1 MEFRYHTDIL
11 NRFPDLVGG
20 IVLVRD
26 ITNSPTLPELLQAY
40 QQEQQ
45 AVKQKI
51 GSTPL
56 SELAPLAA
64 WRQAFRSFGVDPTA
78 YRSASEALLRR
89 LTKKGDIPSL
99 NTLVDLCNLTSI
111 RYALPVAAI
120 DMREVSGAIT
130 VCFANGNEHFLPLSG
145 SEIENPLPGEVI
157 FIDEKGMVIARRWC
171 WRQSAESAVG
181 LATRQAIITIEAH
194 HAGGSRDVQS
204 AVDDLLEFL
213 ALYTGGSVQT
223 DLLGSEH
230 PSLRWQDG

>member
-1 MEFRYHTDIL
+1 MEFRYHPDIL

-20 IVLVRD
+20 IALVRG
-26 ITNSPTLPELLQAY
+26 ITNSPTPPELLHTY
-40 QQEQQ
+40 EQEQQ
-45 AVKQKI
+45 IVKQKI

-56 SELAPLAA
+56 SELASLAA
-64 WRQAFRSFGVDPTA
+64 WRQAFRSFGVDPTG

-99 NTLVDLCNLTSI
+99 NALVDLCNLISI

-130 VCFANGNEHFLPLSG
+130 VCFANGSEHFLPLG
-145 SEIENPLPGEVI
+145 ANEIENPSPGEVI
-157 FIDEKGMVIARRWC
+157 FIDEKGMVVARRWC

-194 HAGGSRDVQS
+194 HASGRMDVKS
-204 AVDDLLEFL
+204 ALDDLLEFL
-213 ALYTGGSVQT
+213 ARYTGGEIQT
-223 DLLGSEH
+223 GLLGPEH